1 LLGLKV
7 AAETVHRSCPICEAS
22 CGLVLKVDR
31 EERRV
36 LDLRG
41 DEADPR
47 SRGYLCPKAVAAVQ
61 VYQDPDRLREPHWRP
76 NRRTHRFE
84 PLAWEDAYE
93 LAGSRLR
100 RIRAEHGKD
109 ALALYIGNPIGHDLS
124 GLLYVAI
131 FLQALPTERLFT
143 AATMDQQPKNLSS
156 RLLYGEVWAIPI
168 PDLDRTQY
176 LLCLG
181 GNPVISQGSLM
192 SAPDARSRLRALR
205 ARGGRLVVVDPR
217 RSETAQLADRHLA
230 IRPGTDACFLF
241 ALVHTLFAEGLVRLG
256 RLAAFTDG
264 VDAVRELA
272 APFSP
277 EATAAVTG
285 LAPAAVREVARELA
299 AAQRGCCYGRIGTCT
314 QSFGTLASWLVDVVN
329 VLTGHLDE
337 PGGAM
342 FPRPATG
349 QAEARDWDG
358 VRLAYGRWRSRVRG
372 LPECEGQL
380 PVAVMAEE
388 MEAASAGQARARAL
402 VTVCGNP
409 VLSTP
414 NGARLARALGELDF
428 MLSLDLYV
436 NETTR
441 HADLI
446 LPTTTQLEHSNYDFL
461 FQGTSVRNFARW
473 SPRVFEPEPS
483 LPDLGQAMLEV
494 AARAGGARAE
504 QLDELMFQ
512 GMLARFCG
520 EKGVRR
526 PEVPVERA
534 RAALGDE
541 RGPERLLDLMLR
553 TGPYGDGFDDAAEGL
568 SLAKLKAVPHALDLG
583 PLEPRLPGI
592 LRTEGR
598 RLNLVHPIL
607 ADDVARLRDAL
618 AQHRERPGQMLLI
631 GRRQLRNMNS
641 WLHNAPALAKGR
653 PRCTLL
659 VNPADAERLG
669 LVEGAT
675 AVVRSKAGEVAAPVE
690 LSPDLLPGVVSLP
703 HGFGHTDPQAQVH
716 IAGARQP
723 GANSNQLCDEYAI
736 DLPSGTSVANGIPV
750 EVGPAEPYPA
760 AARWRGL

>member
-1 LLGLKV
+1 MRGMLTPV
-7 AAETVHRSCPICEAS
+7 ASETVHRSCPICEAS
-22 CGLVLKVDR
+22 CGLVLRVDR
-31 EERRV
+31 GERRV
-36 LDLRG
+36 LDVRG
-41 DEADPR
+41 DVEDPR
-47 SRGYLCPKAVAAVQ
+47 SRGYVCPKAVAAVQ
-61 VYQDPDRLREPHWRP
+61 VYEDPDRLRQPHWRP
-76 NRRTHRFE
+76 NRRTSRFE

-93 LAGSRLR
+93 LVGSRLR
-100 RIRAEHGKD
+100 AIRTAHGKD
-109 ALALYIGNPIGHDLS
+109 ALAVYIGNPIGHDLS
-124 GLLYVAI
+124 GLLYVAM

-181 GNPVISQGSLM
+181 GNPVVSQGSLM
-192 SAPDARSRLRALR
+192 SAPNARARIEALR

-230 IRPGTDACFLF
+230 IRPGSDACFLF

-264 VDAVRELA
+264 VEAVRELA
-272 APFSP
+272 GPFSP
-277 EATAAVTG
+277 EATAAITG
-285 LAPAAVREVARELA
+285 LPAAAVREVARELA
-299 AAQRGCCYGRIGTCT
+299 ASEHACCYGRIGTCT
-314 QSFGTLASWLVDVVN
+314 QAFGTLASWLVDVVN
-329 VLTGHLDE
+329 VLTGNLDQ

-372 LPECEGQL
+372 IPECEGQL

-388 MEAASAGQARARAL
+388 LEAASAGEARARAL

-414 NGARLARALGELDF
+414 NGERLARALADLDF

-441 HADLI
+441 HADVI
-446 LPTTTQLEHSNYDFL
+446 LPTTTQLEHANYDFL

-473 SPRVFEPEPS
+473 SPRVFEPEAG
-483 LPDLGQAMLEV
+483 LPDLGWALLEV
-494 AARAGGARAE
+494 AARANAARAE

-520 EKGVRR
+520 ESGVRR
-526 PEVPVERA
+526 PDIPIDRA
-534 RAALGDE
+534 RAKLGAE

-553 TGPYGDGFDDAAEGL
+553 TGPYGDGFDDAAEGW
-568 SLAKLKAVPHALDLG
+568 SLAKLMAVPHAVDLG
-583 PLEPRLPGI
+583 PLEPRLPEI
-592 LRTEGR
+592 LRTEGK

-607 ADDVARLRDAL
+607 VEDVARLRRAL
-618 AQHRERPGQMLLI
+618 AEPRANPGQLLLI

-641 WLHNAPALAKGR
+641 WLHNAPALAKGK

-659 VNPADAERLG
+659 VHPADAKRLG
-669 LVEGAT
+669 LTEGVDAR
-675 AVVRSKAGEVAAPVE
+675 VRSKAGEITARVE
-690 LSPDLLPGVVSLP
+690 LSADLLPGVVSLP
-703 HGFGHTDPQAQVH
+703 HGFGHTDPATQLH

-736 DLPSGTSVANGIPV
+736 DVPSGTSVANGIPV
-750 EVGPAEPYPA
+750 EVSPA
-760 AARWRGL
+760 L